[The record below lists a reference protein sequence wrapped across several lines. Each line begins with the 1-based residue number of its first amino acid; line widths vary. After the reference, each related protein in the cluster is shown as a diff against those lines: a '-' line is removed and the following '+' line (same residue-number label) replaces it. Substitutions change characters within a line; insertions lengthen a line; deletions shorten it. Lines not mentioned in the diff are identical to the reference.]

1 MQRTR
6 IYLSP
11 GMFGFAR
18 LASFEYFEHLIRALE
33 ERFRDRGREAV
44 VRVVEVHPTASIL
57 RRAAKL
63 ARLIDESA
71 GDDGGPIHI
80 IGHSTGG
87 LDARLVACPT
97 ARLPG
102 DAGKRLGWTDRLCSV
117 TTMNTPHFGTP
128 LAAFFAT
135 VSGQRLLYAV
145 SALTVTALKLG
156 APPLAAAS
164 ALVAAI
170 SRLQLGVLELEL
182 IDRSIE
188 GVVRVLDDASSR
200 ELRAWLRLLRDDQ
213 GAIIQLTPE
222 AMDLFHAGL
231 EDRPGVRYQSV
242 ASYAPRNEV
251 RDWLSAL
258 RSPWAAMSTT
268 IFTAMWNLTA
278 RQDPRYPCR
287 PMEPG
292 VEQKLAAL
300 LGEVPPADANDGVV
314 PLYSQVWGELIWA
327 GKGDHL
333 DTVGHFP
340 GRGGHTDWLASGAR
354 FSRHRFDAVMDR
366 VVGGMI
372 AGEEA
377 RTRAARAASAEI
389 GERGELGTLEPGG
402 RGIPAA
408 AALGAEGAAAQAA
421 PSTPPPS
428 QAGAAPTEIGG

>member
-33 ERFRDRGREAV
+33 RRFRDRGRDAV
-44 VRVVEVHPTASIL
+44 VRVCEVHPTASIL

-63 ARLIDESA
+63 ARLVDESC
-71 GDDGGPIHI
+71 GDDDGPIHLV
-80 IGHSTGG
+80 GHSTGG

-102 DAGKRLGWTDRLCSV
+102 DAGRRLGWTTRLCSV
-117 TTMNTPHFGTP
+117 TTMNTPHYGTP

-156 APPLAAAS
+156 APPIAAAS
-164 ALVAAI
+164 ALVAAL
-170 SRLQLGVLELEL
+170 SRLQMGVLELEL
-182 IDRSIE
+182 LDRGIE
-188 GVVRVLDDASSR
+188 GVIRVLDEASSR

-231 EDRPGVRYQSV
+231 EDRPGVRYQCV
-242 ASYAPRNEV
+242 ASYSPRTEV
-251 RDWLSAL
+251 KHWVSAI
-258 RSPWAAMSTT
+258 RSPWGAMSAA
-268 IFTAMWNLTA
+268 IFVALSNLTA

-287 PMEPG
+287 PPEPG
-292 VEQKLAAL
+292 VEEKLAAV
-300 LGEVPPADANDGVV
+300 LGEVPPPDANDGVV
-314 PLYSQVWGELIWA
+314 PLTSQVWGELIWA
-327 GKGDHL
+327 GMGDHL
-333 DTVGHFP
+333 DVVGHYP

-354 FSRHRFDAVMDR
+354 FNQHRFDAVVDR
-366 VVGGMI
+366 MVSGML
-372 AGEEA
+372 AGEEIA
-377 RTRAARAASAEI
+377 RRARGAGARA
-389 GERGELGTLEPGG
+389 
-402 RGIPAA
+402 
-408 AALGAEGAAAQAA
+408 GAAAGARAVADMEAIAA
-421 PSTPPPS
+421 Y
-428 QAGAAPTEIGG
+428 APAPDEGPA